1 MMSKYSPHTTDEM
14 ILIVGG
20 VAVTAAAS
28 LLIISVIKFVIS
40 LF

>member
-1 MMSKYSPHTTDEM
+1 MKYSPHTTDEM

-20 VAVTAAAS
+20 VAVTAAFA
-28 LLIISVIKFVIS
+28 LGAGYLVGFIVS